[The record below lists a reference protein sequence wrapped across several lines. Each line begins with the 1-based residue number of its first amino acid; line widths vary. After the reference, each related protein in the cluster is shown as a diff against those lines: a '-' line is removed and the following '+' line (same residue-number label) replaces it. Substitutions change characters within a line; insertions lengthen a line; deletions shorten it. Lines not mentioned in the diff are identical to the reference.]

1 MVSIVAHAPFAGKKE
16 KVRLRLI
23 EDVDGKRLVL
33 PDGRHIAGVS
43 DVKISVDP
51 RQFTTMSVV
60 IIEFDV
66 DMQCPLQG
74 QGQDGDR

>member
-1 MVSIVAHAPFAGKKE
+1 MVSIVARAPFAGSKE
-16 KVRLRLI
+16 KVRLRLV
-23 EDVDGKRLVL
+23 EDGDGKRLIL

-43 DVKISVDP
+43 DVKINVDP

-60 IIEFDV
+60 IMEFDV

-74 QGQDGDR
+74 QAQDG